1 MKTPLL
7 SLRLSLILT
16 VLAAPLLPA
25 QVVTFTNHT
34 TLGIHDTNYD
44 GFDVVVTN
52 CTVTVDG
59 PHSFAS
65 LLVQPGGVLTHTY
78 APTGSLENRVH
89 IAAEPHALTGT
100 DSVPLNQAGAAP
112 ASVAVTDDQGIL
124 TYVLNAD
131 YTVGTDTNGFVTIQ
145 RAPASAIP
153 DGATVL
159 VNYDLVLAPVASG
172 LRLTIASDVTVENGG
187 TLQVSQRGYGP
198 GQGPGKGNSSGS
210 PLPMS
215 GSGGGHGGY
224 GGTNSANAVGGMAYG
239 STETPTDKGSSGGNG
254 WGGPGAIGGGAVR
267 LTIGGALRVDG
278 LIAADGGAATNSR
291 AGGGAGG
298 SLWLN
303 AQTFSGS
310 GTISANG
317 GAGEPSHGGG
327 GGGGHIA
334 VTCSTNL
341 FLGSLVAHGG
351 TGAQRGGAGTIFT
364 QVAGQPPSLLV
375 DNGGLVGA
383 YTRLNTYVP
392 ARVTGTGGAVLLP
405 AVAVPLGGL
414 LITSNAWLIGPAP
427 APPQAQFTVAGDAT
441 IERGG
446 AVLADATGYTSVLG
460 PGGGGFNS
468 VQPPAC
474 GSGAGYGGPGGAG
487 ANPTVVGGKT
497 YGSVSAPVDRG
508 SGGGGATAWPGGSG
522 GGAIQVIVTGT
533 LTVNGRISANGGSP
547 AIGGAGGG
555 AGGSV
560 WLTVGT
566 LTGSGAIFANGG
578 AGDLPFGGGGG
589 GGRIA
594 VHYTSNSFTGAL
606 TAWGGSGTNRGG
618 VGTIYLQP
626 GRSDTEAVV
635 ILDNGGQPS
644 PAVPINQSNLG
655 RLQIG
660 SGVNCFVYP
669 SISLR
674 LDTLQIETNAWLFVS
689 NNLTITV
696 NSNATIAAGGGI
708 KADALGFPG
717 GQGPGSGGF
726 ATTSTNVIGGGGSY
740 GGLGGYGAHPNAR
753 GGLNSFGSVI
763 GPVDRGS
770 GGGGPTGSLAPGGP
784 GGGALRLT
792 VNGTLAL
799 DGRISADGGSVVG
812 SGAGGGA
819 GGSVWLTVDK
829 LSGAG
834 EISANGG
841 LADVRWGGGGGGGR
855 VAVTYAT
862 NLFTGPIT
870 ARGGSGFQGGGAGT
884 IYLKANSDPY
894 GGVLLNNGGVTGSPT
909 PFNLSSTVDI
919 FLSDGASLTVSGSIY
934 PRNLVIGTNAWLLSP
949 SFLAVLGNATIHP
962 GGVISADG
970 AGSAAGQGPGAGR
983 YYIAG
988 TNTYGGGGAHGGYGA
1003 LGGYSVAFGGVPYD
1017 SFTVPTM
1024 PGSGGGS
1031 AGSPVNGGAGGGVL
1045 RLTVDGALT
1054 INGRLSAEGLPAPGS
1069 GGGGSGGS
1077 IVLSAPVFS
1086 GSGLISANGGAG
1098 HPLYGG
1104 GGGGGRIAINCAS
1117 NSFTGT
1123 LRAWGGGGVNRG
1135 GAGTVYSERAIERYG
1150 LVVLDNGGL
1159 AGTNT
1164 GFTASGPMDLVMRGG
1179 ARWLPTSPQTVRN
1192 LGVEA
1197 GAALLLGS
1205 APLTASG
1212 SATIHAGG
1220 SVNADRTGNLGGQ
1233 GQGAGK
1239 TTGYGSTTS
1248 GGGGSYGGTGG
1259 MGTNSQASAGLPYG
1273 NVTDPLDLGSGGG
1286 GVAVGSSSVGGAGG
1300 GRALLNVTGTL
1311 RVDGSLSA
1319 NGGNATGQGG
1329 GGGSGGTVSVTAGS
1343 LVGSGTISAN
1353 GGMGDWPNGG
1363 GGGGGRI
1370 ALDTLFGQATNTFA
1384 GTITAWGGNGKN
1396 PGGSGTIYIRT
1407 PQNRAGKV
1415 IVDGGDLAGPGT
1427 SLTSSG
1433 GPFDLWLQ
1441 RRGSVT
1447 VSGSLPLRSLLVGSN
1462 CSLVWQSTVWQS
1474 AVLTL
1479 SGDATVEAG
1488 GSIVTDGTGYPAG
1501 QGSAAGHTY
1510 TAGSLY
1516 AGGGGHG
1523 GYGAAG
1529 GNPLA
1534 TGGFAIGSIT
1544 QPVTAGSGGP
1554 PANAGGAGGGVM
1566 QMSVS
1571 GTLRL
1576 DGRVSAN
1583 GLAAAGLGGG
1593 GGAGGSLKL
1602 SAKTL
1607 AGSGT
1612 ISANGGAGDAPLGG
1626 GGGGGRIAVY
1636 CTTNDFN
1643 GLVTAYGGGGAN
1655 RGGAGTYFLQCS
1667 NQPYAQL
1674 VLDNGGWPGA
1684 VTPFSSLGTLALTV
1698 AGGARAVPTVPAD
1711 FVQSLRVGPG
1721 GLLTSVSGQPTVEFA
1736 VVGDAIIE
1744 SGGSVAMDRRGYAQ
1758 MSGPGA
1764 GHSATSLGSGAGYGG
1779 EGGATPGAAGG
1790 ATYGSAETPL
1800 DPGSG
1805 GGLGWGPLVGG
1816 SEGGG
1821 AIRLS
1826 VGGTLTVD
1834 GNLSANGNDGY
1845 QDNAGGGSGGSLWIA
1860 AGTLAGTGT
1869 ITADGG
1875 WGELWFG
1882 GGGGGGRI
1890 ADSHREIDFSG
1901 TVSVRGGEGAA
1912 WGGDGSVCSSYFPP
1926 FDLGFS
1932 PMPLTVSPGGNLSYS
1947 VSSVGVLYDAPI
1959 SPSSVSVWA
1968 FSLYSP
1974 TGQVAQTS
1982 ITAQFLSSRSL
1993 QFNFPSQNTPGDYE
2007 FCIGPGLAGLFGQPV
2022 RVLYFGAFTLVQ
2034 PLISGVVTNLNGEHV
2049 PGVTLQPDG
2058 GLPSVVTDTNGAYS
2072 LAVLPSWTGT
2082 VTPSLAGYVFV
2093 PGARAYE
2100 GVAAAVTGADF
2111 LMVETITPTLT
2122 FGQQGANLLL
2132 NWLGVPGVTYDLSWS
2147 TNLVD
2152 WQTSG
2157 ASLMG
2162 TNGPMQTLVP
2172 VTAEPQKF
2180 FRLRAQN

>member
-7 SLRLSLILT
+7 SLRLSLILAGL
-16 VLAAPLLPA
+16 VAPLLPA
-25 QVVTFTNHT
+25 QVVTFTNNT

-44 GFDVVVTN
+44 GFDLVVTN

-100 DSVPLNQAGAAP
+100 DSVPLNQTGAAP

-159 VNYDLVLAPVASG
+159 VDYDLVLAPVASG
-172 LRLTIASDVTVENGG
+172 LRLTIASDVTVEIGG
-187 TLQVSQRGYGP
+187 TIQASRRGYGP
-198 GQGPGKGNSSGS
+198 GQGPGKGNPSGS
-210 PLPMS
+210 PLS

-239 STETPTDKGSSGGNG
+239 STETPTDKGSGGGNG
-254 WGGPGAIGGGAVR
+254 WSGGGSGGGGGGAVR
-267 LTIGGALRVDG
+267 LTVGGALRVDG
-278 LIAADGGAATNSR
+278 LIAAGGGAATNSR

-298 SLWLN
+298 SIWLS
-303 AQTFSGS
+303 AQSFSGGGS
-310 GTISANG
+310 LSASG
-317 GAGEPSHGGG
+317 GAGEPPHGGG

-334 VTCSTNL
+334 VTCSTNA
-341 FLGSLVAHGG
+341 FTGSLVAHGG
-351 TGAQRGGAGTIFT
+351 AGAQRGGAGTILT
-364 QVAGQPPSLLV
+364 QITGQAARLV
-375 DNGGLVGA
+375 MDNGGFVGA
-383 YTRLNTYVP
+383 SSRLAVNP
-392 ARVTGTGGAVLLP
+392 SQPDVTSTGGAILLP
-405 AVAVPLGGL
+405 DSAFAHYPLRSL
-414 LITSNAWLIGPAP
+414 LITSNAWLVAP
-427 APPQAQFTVAGDAT
+427 TYPTTMSVYISVLGDAT
-441 IERGG
+441 VESGG
-446 AVLADATGYTSVLG
+446 AILADGAGHPSGAGTGFGRTYSTQ
-460 PGGGGFNS
+460 PNTCGGGG
-468 VQPPAC
+468 
-474 GSGAGYGGPGGAG
+474 GYGGPGGAG
-487 ANPTVVGGKT
+487 ANPTATGGAT
-497 YGSVSAPVDRG
+497 YGPMSDPYDRG
-508 SGGGGATAWPGGSG
+508 SGGGGVAPLWPGGSG

-555 AGGSV
+555 SGGSV
-560 WLTVGT
+560 WLTC
-566 LTGSGAIFANGG
+566 GSLAGNGSITANGG
-578 AGDLPFGGGGG
+578 SGDASVGGGGG

-594 VHYTSNSFTGAL
+594 VNYSFKSFSGTITAHGGRGFNNGGAGTVSL
-606 TAWGGSGTNRGG
+606 QQAGSGPAL
-618 VGTIYLQP
+618 V
-626 GRSDTEAVV
+626 
-635 ILDNGGQPS
+635 LDNGGQTGPS
-644 PAVPINQSNLG
+644 TPLSQTNLSQL
-655 RLQIG
+655 RIG
-660 SGVNCFVYP
+660 AGVSCYLSSG
-669 SISLR
+669 STLT
-674 LDTLQIETNAWLFVS
+674 LDTLQIETSAWLLAT
-689 NNLTITV
+689 NLNLAV
-696 NSNATIAAGGGI
+696 NWDATIAAGGGI
-708 KADALGFPG
+708 TADFAGYAA
-717 GQGPGSGGF
+717 GSGPSAGTYVAQTGYF
-726 ATTSTNVIGGGGSY
+726 GGGGGH
-740 GGLGGYGAHPNAR
+740 GGLGGYGANSAAR
-753 GGLNSFGSVI
+753 GGSV
-763 GPVDRGS
+763 GYDSVTEPVALGS
-770 GGGGPTGSLAPGGP
+770 GGGGTSS
-784 GGGALRLT
+784 
-792 VNGTLAL
+792 
-799 DGRISADGGSVVG
+799 SA
-812 SGAGGGA
+812 
-819 GGSVWLTVDK
+819 
-829 LSGAG
+829 
-834 EISANGG
+834 
-841 LADVRWGGGGGGGR
+841 
-855 VAVTYAT
+855 
-862 NLFTGPIT
+862 
-870 ARGGSGFQGGGAGT
+870 
-884 IYLKANSDPY
+884 
-894 GGVLLNNGGVTGSPT
+894 
-909 PFNLSSTVDI
+909 
-919 FLSDGASLTVSGSIY
+919 
-934 PRNLVIGTNAWLLSP
+934 
-949 SFLAVLGNATIHP
+949 
-962 GGVISADG
+962 
-970 AGSAAGQGPGAGR
+970 
-983 YYIAG
+983 
-988 TNTYGGGGAHGGYGA
+988 
-1003 LGGYSVAFGGVPYD
+1003 
-1017 SFTVPTM
+1017 
-1024 PGSGGGS
+1024 
-1031 AGSPVNGGAGGGVL
+1031 GAGGGVL
-1045 RLTVDGALT
+1045 RLTVNRTLTLDGRISAEGRPVIGSGAGAGAGGSVWLKVGTLIGTGAVSASGGSADARWGGGGGGRVAVHYTTNLFAGRITARGGAGYNGGGAGTVFLRAWGAQYGTVFLDNNGLSGPPTPFNLSTMVDISLGNGAWLSNSGSIYLRNLVIQSNAWLSVPLPLNVTGDATIQPGGIITADGAGLPAGIGPGAGRYSITNGGGGAHGGYGGAGGYALAFGGVPYDSLTSPAQGGSGGGSASGSTTGGAGGGLIRLSVSGALT
-1054 INGRLSAEGLPAPGS
+1054 VNGRITAAGQSAPGNGGGGAGGGIWLSAGTFSGTGVVAADGGDGHPIS
-1069 GGGGSGGS
+1069 GGGGSGG
-1077 IVLSAPVFS
+1077 
-1086 GSGLISANGGAG
+1086 
-1098 HPLYGG
+1098 
-1104 GGGGGRIAINCAS
+1104 RIAITCTS
-1117 NSFTGT
+1117 NLFNGA
-1123 LRAWGGGGVNRG
+1123 LRAWGGGGMNRG
-1135 GAGTVYSERAIERYG
+1135 GAGTIYSKGANEPYG

-1164 GFTASGPMDLVMRGG
+1164 GLSATGPVDVVMRGG

-1192 LGVEA
+1192 LGVET

-1205 APLTASG
+1205 ASLTASG

-1233 GQGAGK
+1233 GQGSGK

-1286 GVAVGSSSVGGAGG
+1286 GIAVGSSTAGGAGG
-1300 GRALLNVTGTL
+1300 GRALLNVTDTL
-1311 RVDGSLSA
+1311 RVDGTLSA

-1329 GGGSGGTVSVTAGS
+1329 GGGSGGTVSVAAGS
-1343 LVGSGTISAN
+1343 IVGSGTISAN
-1353 GGMGDWPNGG
+1353 GGTGDWPNGG

-1370 ALDTLFGQATNTFA
+1370 ALDTRRGQATNTFA

-1396 PGGSGTIYIRT
+1396 PGGSGTIYILT
-1407 PQNRAGKV
+1407 PLNRPGRV
-1415 IVDGGDLAGPGT
+1415 IVDGGDLAGPST

-1433 GPFDLWLQ
+1433 GAFDLWLQ
-1441 RRGSVT
+1441 RCGSVT
-1447 VSGSLPLRSLLVGSN
+1447 VSGTLPLRSLLVGSN
-1462 CSLVWQSTVWQS
+1462 CSLVWKPTVWQS

-1479 SGDATVEAG
+1479 SGDATLEAG

-1510 TAGSLY
+1510 TAGNLY

-1529 GNPLA
+1529 GNPQA

-1544 QPVTAGSGGP
+1544 QPVTAGSGG
-1554 PANAGGAGGGVM
+1554 ASATTGGAGGGVM
-1566 QMSVS
+1566 QMSIS

-1583 GLAAAGLGGG
+1583 GLAAAGPGGG

-1607 AGSGT
+1607 AGSGA
-1612 ISANGGAGDAPLGG
+1612 ISANGGNGDAPLGG

-1636 CTTNDFN
+1636 CATNDFN

-1655 RGGAGTYFLQCS
+1655 CGGAGTYFLQCS
-1667 NQPYAQL
+1667 NQPSAQL

-1684 VTPFSSLGTLALTV
+1684 DTPFSSLGTHALTV

-1744 SGGSVAMDRRGYAQ
+1744 SGGSVTMDRRGYAQ

-1805 GGLGWGPLVGG
+1805 GGLGWGPQIGG

-1875 WGELWFG
+1875 WGEFWFG

-1901 TVSVRGGEGAA
+1901 TLSVRGGEGAA

-2034 PLISGVVTNLNGEHV
+2034 PLISGVVTNLNGEPV

-2058 GLPSVVTDTNGAYS
+2058 GLPSVVTDTNGAYA
-2072 LAVLPSWTGT
+2072 LPVLPSWTGT
-2082 VTPSLAGYVFV
+2082 VTPSLTGYAFV

-2111 LMVETITPTLT
+2111 LMVETITPALT

-2152 WQTSG
+2152 WQISG

-2162 TNGPMQTLVP
+2162 TNGSMQILVP